1 MATKGAC
8 HKGSREPWA
17 KRMMAVFIGIVL
29 WAWSGKRREDFE
41 AAARVPL
48 DDDEPVAA
56 VSTRRHQAG
65 H

>member
-1 MATKGAC
+1 MNYSDMSSVMTVV
-8 HKGSREPWA
+8 
-17 KRMMAVFIGIVL
+17 MMAVFIGIVL

-48 DDDEPVAA
+48 DDDEPVAVA
-56 VSTRRHQAG
+56 SASRHQAG

>member
-1 MATKGAC
+1 VMTVV
-8 HKGSREPWA
+8 
-17 KRMMAVFIGIVL
+17 MMTVFIGIVL

-48 DDDEPVAA
+48 EEDLPAEQI
-56 VSTRRHQAG
+56 RRQAG